1 MRFLISMM
9 TLVAFAGAESEGQ
22 PMNDEFLIAI
32 HGGAGVRSRDDMT
45 PELEGAYRAAL
56 RAALEAG
63 YDVLSGGGSSVSAV
77 EAAIRVMEDSPLFNA
92 GKGSS
97 YNAEGFHELD
107 ASIMEG
113 AALDAGAVAVVQRVK
128 NPITLARRV
137 MENSPHVMMAGNG
150 ALEFAKEQGLDIE
163 APHYFFTQRKWDSLQ
178 RRLEQQTEFGKPT
191 REGSGDP
198 LDPGLYGTVGAV
210 ALDKNGNLA
219 AGTSTG
225 GREGKHPGRVGDSP
239 IIGAGTYA
247 KNATLAV
254 SSTGLGEYVIRIGGT
269 KTMSDLMEYRG
280 VSLDEATNA
289 VKDMIQEMGGG
300 IGVVAI
306 DRQGHVS
313 MPYSQNGMYRGY
325 VRQDGDYVVLI
336 YDE

>member
-150 ALEFAKEQGLDIE
+150 ALEFAKETGARHRGATL
-163 APHYFFTQRKWDSLQ
+163 F
-178 RRLEQQTEFGKPT
+178 
-191 REGSGDP
+191 
-198 LDPGLYGTVGAV
+198 LYTAEVG
-210 ALDKNGNLA
+210 LA
-219 AGTSTG
+219 AA
-225 GREGKHPGRVGDSP
+225 P
-239 IIGAGTYA
+239 IGAANRVRKTD
-247 KNATLAV
+247 
-254 SSTGLGEYVIRIGGT
+254 EGG
-269 KTMSDLMEYRG
+269 
-280 VSLDEATNA
+280 
-289 VKDMIQEMGGG
+289 
-300 IGVVAI
+300 
-306 DRQGHVS
+306 
-313 MPYSQNGMYRGY
+313 
-325 VRQDGDYVVLI
+325 
-336 YDE
+336 